1 MARTIA
7 LLRRPGFTLIEL
19 LVVIAIIAILIA
31 LLVPAVQKVR
41 EAAAR
46 TQCANNLKQIGLGL
60 HNYHDARKKLPPPR
74 GDYFI
79 TYAQSLGYNSGSN
92 PPYGGLFPGGFTQY
106 GGWMCSLLPYV
117 EQDNL
122 YNKMKYTG
130 TAWTGPF
137 FGNYNK
143 PIPIFRCPS
152 DPRNVD
158 VTPNGGN
165 MTNYLGVTGANLNPG
180 QALNAQFFGPSNG
193 VFDVNSKGVRL
204 TDIIDGTA
212 YTLMVGERPP
222 ARDKYWGWWSVSDYD
237 CLLSTTDVI
246 GQYFYSGCVTPG
258 LYRPGNLNNG
268 GCSGDS
274 NHFWSFHTGGGM
286 WLFGDASTRYIPYTA
301 QPLTIPLATR
311 DGGET
316 VGMDF

>member
-1 MARTIA
+1 MSRTIA

-46 TQCANNLKQIGLGL
+46 TQCANNLKQISLGL

-74 GDYFI
+74 GDLQDP
-79 TYAQSLGYNSGSN
+79 AQNTV
-92 PPYGGLFPGGFTQY
+92 FTVY

-122 YNKMKYTG
+122 LRTIK
-130 TAWTGPF
+130 PF
-137 FGNYNK
+137 TQPAPNGFFANYGK
-143 PIPIFRCPS
+143 PVPLYRCPS
-152 DPRNVD
+152 DPRAVD
-158 VTPNGGN
+158 VSVGGN
-165 MTNYLGVTGANLNPG
+165 GNLTNYLGVTGANLDPN
-180 QALNAQFFGPSNG
+180 QALNEQFFGPSNG

-204 TDIIDGTA
+204 TDIIDGTS
-212 YTLMVGERPP
+212 YTLMVGERP
-222 ARDKYWGWWSVSDYD
+222 AAKDMYWGWWAVSDYD
-237 CLLSTTDVI
+237 CLLSTTDVL

-258 LYRPGNLNNG
+258 LYRPGNLNTG
-268 GCSGDS
+268 PCSGDS
-274 NHFWSFHTGGGM
+274 NHFWSHHTGGSM
-286 WLFGDASTRYIPYTA
+286 WAFGDASTRYIPYTA

-311 DGGET
+311 AGGET
-316 VGMDF
+316 VNMDF